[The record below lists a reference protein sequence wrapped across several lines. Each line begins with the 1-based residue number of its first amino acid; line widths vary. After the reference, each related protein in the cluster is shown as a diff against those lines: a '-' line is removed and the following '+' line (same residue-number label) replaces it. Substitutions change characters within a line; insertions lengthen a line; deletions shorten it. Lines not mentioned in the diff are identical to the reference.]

1 MEIISKMVA
10 SGCFI
15 GIAIC
20 AADIIKPDDRFS
32 GHIRLIFSLIFTLV
46 FFSPLIKSKPLEIL
60 NCQAE
65 YDSEVMA
72 DSVGN
77 AVDAEMKKAV
87 EQNISNTLGGKLRE
101 ENILYDEISVNVNID
116 DSSSIIINEVCITT
130 QNFDEAKKIIENQLG
145 SGVIIYEGEKN
156 E

>member
-32 GHIRLIFSLIFTLV
+32 GHIMLIFTLV
-46 FFSPLIKSKPLEIL
+46 FFSPLIKNKPSEIL

-65 YDSEVMA
+65 YDSEMMEG
-72 DSVGN
+72 SVGN
-77 AVDAEMKKAV
+77 AVDDEMKKAV
-87 EQNISNTLGGKLRE
+87 EQNISNSLGGKLEE

-116 DSSSIIINEVCITT
+116 ESSSIIINEVYITT

-145 SGVIIYEGEKN
+145 SGVVVYEGEKN

>member
-32 GHIRLIFSLIFTLV
+32 GHIMLIFSLIFTLV
-46 FFSPLIKSKPLEIL
+46 FFSPLIKNKPSEIL

-65 YDSEVMA
+65 YDSEMMEG
-72 DSVGN
+72 SVGN
-77 AVDAEMKKAV
+77 AVDDEMKKAV
-87 EQNISNTLGGKLRE
+87 EQNISNSLGGKLEE

-116 DSSSIIINEVCITT
+116 ESSSIIINEVYITT

-145 SGVIIYEGEKN
+145 SGVVVYEGEKN

>member
-32 GHIRLIFSLIFTLV
+32 GHIMLIFSLIFTLV
-46 FFSPLIKSKPLEIL
+46 FFSPLIKNKPSEIL

-65 YDSEVMA
+65 YDSEIMEG
-72 DSVGN
+72 SVGN
-77 AVDAEMKKAV
+77 AVDDEMKKAV
-87 EQNISNTLGGKLRE
+87 EQNISNSLGGKLEE

-116 DSSSIIINEVCITT
+116 ESSSIIINEVYITT

-145 SGVIIYEGEKN
+145 SGVVVYEGEKN